1 MDRGVTGVQAGMSY
15 LDRLDPSGP
24 KRLLALDGGG
34 IRGVITL
41 EILECLERSLA
52 AAHGKS
58 ADDFRLADYFDYVGG
73 TSTGAIIATG
83 IALGMSVAQIRTF
96 YTEGAR
102 TMFKRSS
109 PLRWLLARN
118 SDVNL
123 STMLRSVCG
132 TMTFGDPALRTLL
145 LLVMRNATTDSPWPL
160 SNNPEAKYSDPN
172 RPDSN
177 LKLPLWQLV
186 RASTA
191 APVHFPPEEIRL
203 GEKDY
208 IFVDGAVTVYNNPA
222 FLLFLMATLKEY
234 RLEWVSGED
243 RLLLVSVGTGLSD
256 AADANLRTNQMHL
269 FYHATKLPSALIFA
283 ASTEQDIL
291 CRVFGRCRFGAPID
305 RELGTLID
313 DRPGKAFTYVRYNPD
328 LSSEGLTALGLGAI
342 PPHNVQRLDSVNHVD
357 EMQAVGRAYGRN
369 VSLAHLGTFVPAPGS
384 AS

>member
-1 MDRGVTGVQAGMSY
+1 MTQQPQPGYRERIDR
-15 LDRLDPSGP
+15 PGP

-41 EILECLERSLA
+41 EILERLEQLLA
-52 AAHGKS
+52 AAHGKP
-58 ADDFRLADYFDYVGG
+58 ADEFRLADYFDYVGG

-83 IALGMSVAQIRTF
+83 ISLGMSVAQIRRF

-109 PLRWLLARN
+109 PLKWLQARN
-118 SDVNL
+118 TDANL
-123 STMLRSVCG
+123 AAMLRQVCG
-132 TMTFGDPALRTLL
+132 TMTFGDERLRTLL

-160 SNNPEAKYSDPN
+160 SNNPRAKYSDPD

-191 APVHFPPEEIRL
+191 APVHFPPEVITV
-203 GEKDY
+203 GERRF

-222 FLLFLMATLKEY
+222 FLLYLMATLKEY
-234 RLEWVSGED
+234 RLEWPAGED
-243 RLLLVSVGTGLSD
+243 HLLLVSVGTGLSE
-256 AADANLRTNQMHL
+256 APNANLRPDQMHL
-269 FYHATKLPSALIFA
+269 LYNATKLPSALIFA
-283 ASTEQDIL
+283 AATEQDML

-305 RELGTLID
+305 REIGALLD

-328 LSSEGLTALGLGAI
+328 LSAEGLDALGLGAI
-342 PPHNVQRLDSVNHVD
+342 PPRNVQRLDSVLHV
-357 EMQAVGRAYGRN
+357 EAMQAVGRAYARQ
-369 VSLAHLGTFVPAPGS
+369 VAPEHLGTFFPAPRT
-384 AS
+384 AP